1 MTRFIVNP
9 KHLNRDE
16 FLTPFDK
23 VFDELMNKT
32 FPAFQEETGVS
43 FNQGAYP
50 KVNVYE
56 YDDTIGIIAEI
67 PGLDKKDVTVDVEE
81 QVLTISGD
89 KHAGGFDTTGAKCI
103 TRELKQSSFK
113 RSFNLGEHLDGTNV
127 GASFKD
133 GLLSI
138 SIPISAVRYIPFL
151 MEYSACIKA
160 SICQKKNLIWCCNV
174 PAKFGFILQ

>member
-1 MTRFIVNP
+1 MTKVKFVNP

-23 VFDELMNKT
+23 IFDELMNKQ
-32 FPAFQEETGVS
+32 FPTFQEETGVS
-43 FNQGAYP
+43 FSKGSYP

-56 YDDTIGIIAEI
+56 YDDKIGIVAEI
-67 PGLDKKDVTVDVEE
+67 PGLDKKNVTVEVED

-89 KHAGGFDTTGAKCI
+89 KHGFDDSDAKCI

-113 RSFNLGEHLDGTNV
+113 RSFNLGEHLDGEDV
-127 GASFKD
+127 SASFKD

-138 SIPISAVRYIPFL
+138 AIPKKEPEKPKKKFVKIS
-151 MEYSACIKA
+151 
-160 SICQKKNLIWCCNV
+160 
-174 PAKFGFILQ
+174 